1 MFRMGAF
8 AFIKKIMETTTH
20 THWRKN
26 LDPRYI
32 SGEDLKNSLRGLR
45 PEMVVCIDTMQD
57 APTFDQSTQK
67 ETTKTSLWL
76 KDLATGQ
83 RIYKPVILNVSN
95 AKFFSKEF
103 GSDFIEDWYGKPAV
117 LFAMPDKRFGHVAR
131 FKKYYPPAQVT
142 DTEAIKKLEAA
153 TSVENL
159 TEIWKGLSAEER
171 KLSTVIAKSQEVKA
185 KLS

>member
-1 MFRMGAF
+1 
-8 AFIKKIMETTTH
+8 MEK

-32 SGEDLKNSLRGLR
+32 SGEDLKNSLRGLS
-45 PEMVVCIDTMQD
+45 PEMVVYIDTMQD

-76 KDLATGQ
+76 VDTKTKQ

-103 GSDFIEDWYGKPAV
+103 SSDFIEDWYGKPVV
-117 LFAMPDKRFGHVAR
+117 LFAQPDKRFGHVAR
-131 FKKYYPPAQVT
+131 FKHYYPPAQVT
-142 DTEAIKKLEAA
+142 DANALKVLSQSTTLAELQANWGKLSPAEKKLPTVLAA
-153 TSVENL
+153 KDKL
-159 TEIWKGLSAEER
+159 KGEL
-171 KLSTVIAKSQEVKA
+171 K
-185 KLS
+185 